1 MVESAL
7 LKIAIS
13 GKMGSGK
20 TTLAEEIRKQ
30 FTEGYNGHSA
40 MVSLGAPV
48 KEVARNYFLMP
59 ADVKDR
65 LLLQQIGQ
73 QFRTIKPDVWVDL
86 LMQDVAGLA
95 DTTEVDLAICDDVR
109 FVNELNAM
117 KNDGWMT
124 IRLTVSEEEQKRR
137 LESAYGDK
145 WTEHWRNRNEISETD
160 LDEAKGFDMILDNL
174 ELSMVPHIASEI
186 LELINTEIWLPQP

>member
-59 ADVKDR
+59 ADVKVVT
-65 LLLQQIGQ
+65 LLKRKKDSPPVDHFCFEI
-73 QFRTIKPDVWVDL
+73 DDEWV
-86 LMQDVAGLA
+86 VGYGL
-95 DTTEVDLAICDDVR
+95 DD
-109 FVNELNAM
+109 NSL
-117 KNDGWMT
+117 
-124 IRLTVSEEEQKRR
+124 KRN
-137 LESAYGDK
+137 Y
-145 WTEHWRNRNEISETD
+145 RNIY
-160 LDEAKGFDMILDNL
+160 K
-174 ELSMVPHIASEI
+174 
-186 LELINTEIWLPQP
+186 IN